1 VTRNRRGDEIDI
13 AAIGEKPYRVLL
25 GEVKWNSRPL
35 GVKDIRKLLDKRT
48 LVDWYNDKREEHF
61 LIISKAGFT
70 KSAEDFMNANGIEGR
85 DLIELL
91 DSLG

>member
-1 VTRNRRGDEIDI
+1 MEQQT
-13 AAIGEKPYRVLL
+13 P
-25 GEVKWNSRPL
+25 
-35 GVKDIRKLLDKRT
+35 GVKDIKKLLDKRT

-91 DSLG
+91 DSIG